1 MISED
6 RRMRGW
12 RAFCSEPY
20 ENIENYEEAMTDSEH
35 LWHCH
40 HRREID
46 DDGTTHSVD
55 ELKSRGLYYNR
66 PAAELVFLRN
76 DEHMRLHGR
85 VREWSQETCNRISEA
100 KMGHTVSEETRRRLS
115 EANTGK
121 RLSEERRR
129 QISLALIGNTHT
141 LGHFNNPGC
150 SSRVQMIRGDGKAL
164 EFPSIREA
172 VRWLKGNGFPNAG
185 HANISKCC
193 SGTRSSA
200 YGAKW
205 SYLDSSSSN

>member
-1 MISED
+1 
-6 RRMRGW
+6 MRGW

-20 ENIENYEEAMTDSEH
+20 ENIENYEQAVNDKEH
-35 LWHCH
+35 IWHCH

-46 DDGTTHSVD
+46 DDGTTHSVA

-66 PAAELVFLRN
+66 PASELIFLRK
-76 DEHMRLHGR
+76 DEHARLHAR
-85 VREWSQETCNRISEA
+85 VREWSQETCKRISEA
-100 KMGHTVSEETRRRLS
+100 KMGHTVSEETRRKIA

-141 LGHFNNPGC
+141 LGHFNDPGC
-150 SSRVQMIRGDGKAL
+150 SSPVKMTRIADGKAL
-164 EFPSIREA
+164 EFPSMQEA
-172 VRWLKGNGFPNAG
+172 VRWLKVNGFPNAS
-185 HANISKCC
+185 HANISNCC
-193 SGTRSSA
+193 LGIRRST

-205 SYLDSSSSN
+205 SYLDSSSSI